1 MTRQTIHVV
10 KTLCSN
16 LLGLPAIEALK
27 IATLTI
33 HMTDDDSNQEDNL
46 VKKLV
51 RDKLPPLFQARV
63 HN

>member
-1 MTRQTIHVV
+1 M

-51 RDKLPPLFQARV
+51 RDKFPPLFQARV